1 MNANKTQPTNRS
13 VQDYIESIANEERKQ
28 DAKELLGIMQ
38 SVTGA
43 KPVLWGP
50 SIVGFGS
57 YHYVYATGREG
68 DAPKVAFS
76 ARKQALTI
84 YGIVFYDTNEEENAR
99 LLAKLGPHKTGKG
112 CLYIPSLNTIDTTVL
127 KRMIASAYSHK

>member
-1 MNANKTQPTNRS
+1 MKANKTQPTSLS

-28 DAKELLGIMQ
+28 DAKMLLGIMQ

-43 KPVLWGP
+43 EPVLWGP

-57 YHYVYATGREG
+57 YHYAYATGREG

-76 ARKQALTI
+76 ARKQALTV
-84 YGIVFYDTNEEENAR
+84 YGIVFYDTNEEENVH
-99 LLAKLGPHKTGKG
+99 LLTKLGPHKTGKG
-112 CLYIPSLNTIDTTVL
+112 CLYISALNKVDLDVL
-127 KRMIASAYSHK
+127 RLMIANAYSHK

>member
-84 YGIVFYDTNEEENAR
+84 YGIVFYNTNEEENGR

-112 CLYIPSLNTIDTTVL
+112 CLYISALNKIDLEVL
-127 KRMIASAYSHK
+127 KLMIANAYNHK